1 MTFYALISHS
11 WDSVMKDI
19 SSNDQKA
26 AHSVPSARRT
36 CAFSWE
42 EGKRWQSRNYGMM
55 PPVKGSEGHH
65 DKQSTWGTE
74 IRAMASGALLLQISP
89 SPKVWRLLLQ
99 FPANR
104 LFLRGVIKYSFWVKD
119 IAKATECNSKSTQ
132 KNTNWF
138 SEIIMKQKREAKIK
152 QFFSIYGRC
161 FVCLMVSSISRS
173 GSTGKK

>member
-26 AHSVPSARRT
+26 AHSVPSARQT

-55 PPVKGSEGHH
+55 PPVKRSEGHH
-65 DKQSTWGTE
+65 GKQSTWGTE

-132 KNTNWF
+132 KKHKLILWDNNET
-138 SEIIMKQKREAKIK
+138 EKRSQNKAIFFYLWKM
-152 QFFSIYGRC
+152 FCLFDGFFNFSIWHNR
-161 FVCLMVSSISRS
+161 
-173 GSTGKK
+173 